1 MLQLSHCLQIRV
13 YDDVYSSIFHH
24 CWRSKSKFSMKYL
37 LLFKDE
43 ARSVMLA
50 ILVDHWYGFREGI
63 GLAE

>member
-1 MLQLSHCLQIRV
+1 
-13 YDDVYSSIFHH
+13 
-24 CWRSKSKFSMKYL
+24 MKYL

-63 GLAE
+63 GWLSKEELLGVFGT